1 MIESGSSYVKA
12 QLKLARQR
20 AKMTQ
25 PQLAER
31 LGVSLGT
38 VQAIENNPSHE
49 IGIDRLVEI
58 IEILGTQPSIVM
70 PTLGETRE
78 AIEEARTF
86 VDNYLLAATSIT
98 PYVEKIKK
106 RVADYDA
113 AHKSKRRC

>member
-49 IGIDRLVEI
+49 IGIDRLVET

-70 PTLGETRE
+70 PSLGDNPE
-78 AIEEARTF
+78 AIEEARSF
-86 VDNYLLAATSIT
+86 VNDYRQAVVLMT
-98 PYVEKIKK
+98 PFVNKIKK
-106 RVADYDA
+106 RITDYDN
-113 AHKSKRRC
+113 AHKLKR